1 MPGAW
6 GTGSYGT
13 GPYGGSGGSA
23 ISISGAR
30 AASTHSVIVSL
41 SSAPQDEDPFK
52 SGDVLNPQTWTVQ
65 HLVTLDF
72 FTVIAVRQVVPPQK
86 RGSFD
91 PALFEYEVQLL
102 EPLDNHLVQHQ
113 VKSLT
118 LRSAAGVLIT
128 APNSADF
135 AGLVEEIDPVA
146 KTEQRRFPTR
156 DLANPPTPA
165 ESGEGG
171 IGGTLRID
179 SDGDY
184 TTVSGVELVKKLVL
198 RRLFTKP
205 GGFFHLPNYGFGLA
219 IKEPVRGGDVITLK
233 ADLERAMK
241 LEPDIDRALAT
252 VQTDRRGILTLLL
265 RFTLAGT
272 GQEIKVGVQS
282 DPSTGN
288 VVEL

>member
-1 MPGAW
+1 MAGAW

-30 AASTHSVIVSL
+30 ALSTHSVVVTL
-41 SSAPQDEDPFK
+41 SSAPQNEDPFK

-65 HLVTLDF
+65 QLVSLDF
-72 FTVIAVRQVVPPQK
+72 FTIIAVRCH
-86 RGSFD
+86 D
-91 PALFEYEVQLL
+91 ALLNEFEIQTL
-102 EPLDNHLVQHQ
+102 EPLDNHLIQHQ

-118 LRSAAGVLIT
+118 LRSSAGVLIT
-128 APNSADF
+128 APHEADF

-146 KTEQRRFPTR
+146 KTDQRRFPTR

-241 LEPDIDRALAT
+241 LEPDVDRALAT

>member
-1 MPGAW
+1 MAGAW
-6 GTGSYGT
+6 GTGAYGT
-13 GPYGGSGGSA
+13 GSYGGSGGSA
-23 ISISGAR
+23 INVVSAR
-30 AASTHSVIVSL
+30 AATTHSLIVTL
-41 SSAPQDEDPFK
+41 SSAPQNDDPFK

-65 HLVTLDF
+65 NLTTLTF
-72 FTVIAVRQVVPPQK
+72 FTVIAVRCHDTPLE
-86 RGSFD
+86 F
-91 PALFEYEVQLL
+91 EVQLL
-102 EPLDNHLVQHQ
+102 EELDNHLIQHQ
-113 VKSLT
+113 IKSLT
-118 LRSAAGVLIT
+118 LRSAAGVLVT
-128 APNSADF
+128 APNFADF

-146 KTEQRRFPTR
+146 KTDERRFPTR

-184 TTVSGVELVKKLVL
+184 ATVSGVELVKKLVL
-198 RRLFTKP
+198 RRLFTKR
-205 GGFFHLPNYGFGLA
+205 GGFIHLPNYGESLG
-219 IKEPVRGGDVITLK
+219 IKEPVLGGDVITLK

-241 LEPDIDRALAT
+241 LEPDVDRALAT

-282 DPSTGN
+282 DPATGN

>member
-1 MPGAW
+1 VAGAW

-30 AASTHSVIVSL
+30 ALSTHSVVVTL
-41 SSAPQDEDPFK
+41 SSAPQNEDPFK

-65 HLVTLDF
+65 QLVSLDF
-72 FTVIAVRQVVPPQK
+72 FTIIAVRCH
-86 RGSFD
+86 D
-91 PALFEYEVQLL
+91 ALLNEFEIQTL
-102 EPLDNHLVQHQ
+102 EPLDNHLIQHQ

-118 LRSAAGVLIT
+118 LRSAGGVLVT
-128 APNSADF
+128 APHEADF

-184 TTVSGVELVKKLVL
+184 ATVAGVELVKKLVL
-198 RRLFTKP
+198 RRLFTKR
-205 GGFFHLPNYGFGLA
+205 GGFFHLPNYGFGLG
-219 IKEPVRGGDVITLK
+219 IKEPVLGGDVITLK

-241 LEPDIDRALAT
+241 LEPDVDRALAT

>member
-1 MPGAW
+1 MAGAW

-23 ISISGAR
+23 ISVSGAR
-30 AASTHSVIVSL
+30 ALTTHSVIVTL

-65 HLVTLDF
+65 NLTSLDF
-72 FTVIAVRQVVPPQK
+72 STVIAVRAHDAP
-86 RGSFD
+86 
-91 PALFEYEVQLL
+91 LEYEVQTL
-102 EPLDNHLVQHQ
+102 EPLDNHLVQHR
-113 VKSLT
+113 VESLT
-118 LRSAAGVLIT
+118 LRSAAGVLVT
-128 APNSADF
+128 APHSADF
-135 AGLVEEIDPVA
+135 AGLVKEIDPVA
-146 KTEQRRFPTR
+146 ATDQRRFPTR

-184 TTVSGVELVKKLVL
+184 ATVSGVELVKKLVL

-233 ADLERAMK
+233 SDLERAMK
-241 LEPDIDRALAT
+241 LEPDVDRALAT

-272 GQEIKVGVQS
+272 GQEIRVGVQS
-282 DPSTGN
+282 DPATGN